1 MKRHSII
8 AALAGL
14 LLASF
19 SGYSQDLAN
28 FTDAL
33 EGKYP
38 GLIVIRNDGTP
49 GAGAAR
55 MMIRGIGSYAQGTDV
70 NTLKIFVD
78 GFEVQQDFISYLSP
92 EEIESVVI
100 CKNAADLAEYGMN
113 GANGVLAITTKRGSE
128 GAPAITFKT
137 RGGAQIFEAMNAYK
151 AGQGIDVNWYDEVF
165 KPVTG
170 YADGSLS
177 IRGGSQNAKYS
188 VVLDYAN
195 QQGFLNVINK
205 TVPNGMLKAYHTDVI
220 GRYATVLDESQYH
233 VIVDITRTT

>member
-128 GAPAITFKT
+128 GAPVITFKT
-137 RGGAQIFEAMNAYK
+137 RGGAQMPINVAKPLGSYDYARLYNQAWSNDHGREWDPYYDFEAMNAYK
-151 AGQGIDVNWYDEVF
+151 AGTKF
-165 KPVTG
+165 SSPSPVMPT
-170 YADGSLS
+170 AASPSAAAPRTQSTALSL
-177 IRGGSQNAKYS
+177 
-188 VVLDYAN
+188 
-195 QQGFLNVINK
+195 
-205 TVPNGMLKAYHTDVI
+205 
-220 GRYATVLDESQYH
+220 
-233 VIVDITRTT
+233 TTPTSRAS